1 MVEMI
6 PGKLYIGGLI
16 RSEDWGFIQ
25 QNITAIINLR
35 TTPDD
40 PPFDFS
46 GRVMIW
52 APLTVYYAPDIP
64 WVVKMM
70 NQMNQLLD
78 SGYRIL
84 VHDTAGYQRLGFFI
98 TAFFMQRF
106 NLEHDQALAMV
117 RQRKPDLDPP
127 PNYMEL
133 LKTYGVYLKQ
143 HLV

>member
-25 QNITAIINLR
+25 QHITAIINLR
-35 TTPDD
+35 TTPDH

-52 APLTVYYAPDIP
+52 APLTLYHAPDIP

-70 NQMNQLLD
+70 DQMNQLLD
-78 SGYRIL
+78 SGHHIL
-84 VHDTAGYQRLGFFI
+84 VHDKAGYQRLGFFI
-98 TAFFMQRF
+98 AAFFMQRF
-106 NLEHDQALAMV
+106 NLGLAQALAVV

-133 LKTYGVYLKQ
+133 LKIYDVYLK
-143 HLV
+143 HH